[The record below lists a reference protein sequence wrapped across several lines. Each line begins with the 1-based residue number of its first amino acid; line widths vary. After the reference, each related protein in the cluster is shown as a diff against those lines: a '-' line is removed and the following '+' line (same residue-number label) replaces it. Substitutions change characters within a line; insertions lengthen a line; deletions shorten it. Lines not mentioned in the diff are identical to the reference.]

1 MTPSYL
7 AYTGDRAAAKGAKL
21 TERQVVNYRDYP
33 PQDNTYV
40 YKFHPFSSNINDVQY
55 YLRTLTGE
63 SKPPPLS
70 YLYASICARAEFTLQ
85 LREEVMDPRR

>member
-1 MTPSYL
+1 M
-7 AYTGDRAAAKGAKL
+7 
-21 TERQVVNYRDYP
+21 VNYRDYP

-63 SKPPPLS
+63 SSPVLPVVWVTQSVSDLTGAP
-70 YLYASICARAEFTLQ
+70 Q
-85 LREEVMDPRR
+85 LREEVMDQRR

>member
-1 MTPSYL
+1 
-7 AYTGDRAAAKGAKL
+7 
-21 TERQVVNYRDYP
+21 VVNYRDYP

-63 SKPPPLS
+63 STPL
-70 YLYASICARAEFTLQ
+70 LKAVC
-85 LREEVMDPRR
+85 MPRSVPELNPRYSCGRR

>member
-1 MTPSYL
+1 M
-7 AYTGDRAAAKGAKL
+7 
-21 TERQVVNYRDYP
+21 NYRDYP

-63 SKPPPLS
+63 SSLV
-70 YLYASICARAEFTLQ
+70 LTAGC
-85 LREEVMDPRR
+85 VPRFVPELNPRHSCRGR